1 MSIAREKRSPKSRTR
16 IFLIEDHP
24 IARHGLAQLINVQ
37 PDMLV
42 CGEASG
48 AQEALRLIRKA
59 RPDLVI
65 LDITLEDGNG
75 LELTRT
81 LKALDRN
88 MRVLVMSMHDE
99 ALNAEVALHAGASGY
114 IMKEEAIEKVLVAIR
129 KILSG
134 KIYVSENITL
144 EMVQKQAERGRKAKP
159 ASFDQLSDRELQV
172 FQMIGGWVGTQEI
185 AEQLHISVK
194 TVEYYYHRIKQK
206 LHLKNATDL
215 RQYAT
220 EWRQRTDRAES

>member
-1 MSIAREKRSPKSRTR
+1 MKIEKEKGRAKSKTR
-16 IFLIEDHP
+16 IFLVEDHP
-24 IARHGLAQLINVQ
+24 IARHGLAQLITGQ
-37 PDMLV
+37 PDLMV

-48 AQEALRLIRKA
+48 AQETQRLILNA
-59 RPDLVI
+59 RPDLAI

-81 LKALDRN
+81 LKAWNPN
-88 MRVLVMSMHDE
+88 MLVLVMSVHAE
-99 ALNAEVALHAGASGY
+99 ALNAEVALHAGANGY
-114 IMKEEAIEKVLVAIR
+114 IMKEEAIEKILVAIR

-134 KIYVSENITL
+134 KIYVSEDITL
-144 EMVQKQAERGRKAKP
+144 ELLQHRAERGRKAKA

-172 FQMIGGWVGTQEI
+172 FQMIGGWCGTQQI

-206 LHLKNATDL
+206 LHLKSAADL

-220 EWRQRTDRAES
+220 EWRHRNERA

>member
-1 MSIAREKRSPKSRTR
+1 MSIESEKGRAKSRTR

-24 IARHGLAQLINVQ
+24 IARHGLAQLINGQ
-37 PDMLV
+37 RDMVV

-48 AQEALRLIRKA
+48 AQEALRLIRNA
-59 RPDLVI
+59 RPDLAI

-81 LKALDRN
+81 LKGLDQN
-88 MRVLVMSMHDE
+88 IRVLVMSMHDE

-144 EMVQKQAERGRKAKP
+144 EMLQKQAERGRKAKL
-159 ASFDQLSDRELQV
+159 ASFDQLSERELQV
-172 FQMIGGWVGTQEI
+172 FQMIGEWVGTQEI
-185 AEQLHISVK
+185 ARQLHISVK

-220 EWRQRTDRAES
+220 EWRHRNDRA

>member
-1 MSIAREKRSPKSRTR
+1 MSIESEKGRAKSRTR

-24 IARHGLAQLINVQ
+24 IARHGLAQLINGQ
-37 PDMLV
+37 RDMVV

-48 AQEALRLIRKA
+48 AQEALRLIRNA
-59 RPDLVI
+59 RPDLAI

-81 LKALDRN
+81 LKGLDQN
-88 MRVLVMSMHDE
+88 IRVLVMSMHDE

-144 EMVQKQAERGRKAKP
+144 EMLQKQAERGRKAKL

-172 FQMIGGWVGTQEI
+172 FQMIGEWVGTQEI
-185 AEQLHISVK
+185 ARQLHISVK
-194 TVEYYYHRIKQK
+194 TVE
-206 LHLKNATDL
+206 
-215 RQYAT
+215 
-220 EWRQRTDRAES
+220 